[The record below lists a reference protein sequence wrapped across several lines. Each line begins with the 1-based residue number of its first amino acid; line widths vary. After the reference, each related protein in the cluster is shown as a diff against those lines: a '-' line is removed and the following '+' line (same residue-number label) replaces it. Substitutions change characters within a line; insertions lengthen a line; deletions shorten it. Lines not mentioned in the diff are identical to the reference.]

1 MATVILFRCRR
12 FALDD
17 LAHVV
22 VEDDLISVLAQI
34 DAANA
39 PTILLVGP
47 DVSLGERESA
57 MRAVVAQ
64 SGFFLYL
71 RDDEEERGIRR
82 MVRFAIRHS
91 PNVD

>member
-22 VEDDLISVLAQI
+22 VEDDLTSVLAQVNVS
-34 DAANA
+34 NA
-39 PTILLVGP
+39 PVILLVGP
-47 DVSLGERESA
+47 HVSFGERELA
-57 MRAVVAQ
+57 MRAVVARW
-64 SGFFLYL
+64 GFFLYL
-71 RDDEEERGIRR
+71 RDEEEERWIRR

-91 PNVD
+91 A